1 MDGENLRL
9 EALENHIRRIERRL
23 ERLEAARL
31 AAPAP
36 PEARASAPPPHPLA
50 SQAATPTPAAPPAA
64 PVVASIPASEG
75 WQSSTWWTSPEPKPT
90 APPTAGAMAGP
101 APVPEPRVEQ
111 AALPEVGDGWGRRL
125 PRRDPPGA
133 TASATASAPR
143 PALSLRDLEERFA
156 GRALAWVGGLA
167 LVAAA
172 VFFLSLAFS
181 RGWINEPMRVMIGLG
196 VGIAAFAGGAAMLA
210 RHNRLMGNVL
220 SAVGLGIISIALF
233 AATRL
238 YGLVPPEVG
247 LAGAL
252 VAAIAAAV
260 IAIRFDAKEV
270 AAFGL
275 IAALVAPPVVGA
287 SPTTLTL
294 LFVAVTLVG
303 TTAIALFRTWP
314 YLPPLAFILAAP
326 QLASWLVGD
335 PVPVQAII
343 ALAGFWL
350 VNVVAAAGEETR
362 IRRDDLR
369 PSSATLVLA
378 NATFLL
384 WGGFVVLDGD
394 LAGWFGTFI
403 ALASLAHLLLGGW
416 FLARQGFGHLFGNLV
431 AGTGVALLAIA
442 AFVQLGAAVVP
453 LAWAAEAVALAWLAV
468 RRRHEW
474 SAAAALVLGSLV
486 VTHLLVIEY
495 PLWEAGLRA
504 TPVYSPPFLHPE
516 AGSLVAVLAAIAV
529 AVAIVPVRWIRSAL
543 AATGVVLAAY
553 GVTFELAGPYLA
565 AALTGLALAG
575 LLLDRLIERLPVSDG
590 LEPVAGWVPGGW
602 LASASSLFAGGL
614 AILLLFVTEYPPSG
628 LGDVAGTPFINP
640 AGASLALVL
649 AGLAAAGALV
659 GVRWV
664 RSAMAGIGIL
674 LVAWAAGSEVEGTG
688 LIGLLALLAVVG
700 LLLDRLV
707 ERLPADDRFA
717 SLAGLVQGDW
727 LASLTSL
734 VTGGLAVLLLFV
746 TEYPPS
752 ELGVVSGTPFVSPEG
767 ASLALVLAG
776 LAAAGAL
783 VGVRWV
789 RSAMAGI
796 GILLVAWAAGFEVEG
811 TGLVGLLA
819 VLLPIGVII
828 DRGLRRLPEDE
839 RFAWLEPVVPFD
851 QLAGVAGVV
860 AWACA
865 LVFALSRYLDPITWG
880 SVTPPPVP
888 FTDDRALA
896 AALLAASALAAA
908 RWTALAVAP
917 SGGRDRR
924 GAHRRARRSLRGVRG
939 LGRGPLGGARRCH
952 ARDRTPG
959 RRGRQGVH
967 AGRRRPVDRRGDGRL
982 RDRCPAE
989 PAVGGRRPRRHAAR
1003 VGPVPRGGGRRPARC
1018 REGGRVRPV
1027 AGVAGGGRGVHGPLP
1042 RVGGHR
1048 RDVRGSH
1055 RRLDPRGGAG
1065 QAGPGRAQR
1074 VLDRHRC
1081 LTAGCGPGPAP
1092 ADAATRRVRP
1102 AGYRHD
1108 QGVRD
1113 RPGGDGRRVPRARPG
1128 RAWGAAPGQRLPVHA
1143 LSRTA
1148 IGRRGPHGRTA
1159 AGRLTMSAPAPRTGA
1174 D

>member
-1 MDGENLRL
+1 M
-9 EALENHIRRIERRL
+9 
-23 ERLEAARL
+23 
-31 AAPAP
+31 
-36 PEARASAPPPHPLA
+36 
-50 SQAATPTPAAPPAA
+50 
-64 PVVASIPASEG
+64 ASIPASPG

-90 APPTAGAMAGP
+90 APHAPHAGGAMAGP
-101 APVPEPRVEQ
+101 ASVPEPRLQQ
-111 AALPEVGDGWGRRL
+111 AALPEVGDGWGRSCRHAS
-125 PRRDPPGA
+125 A
-133 TASATASAPR
+133 TCDRVATASAPR

-196 VGIAAFAGGAAMLA
+196 VGIAAFAGGAVMLA

-238 YGLVPPEVG
+238 YGLVAPEVG
-247 LAGAL
+247 LAAAL
-252 VAAIAAAV
+252 AAAIAAAV

-350 VNVVAAAGEETR
+350 VNVVAAAGEEAR

-468 RRRHEW
+468 RRRHQW
-474 SAAAALVLGSLV
+474 SAAASLVLGGLV

-516 AGSLVAVLAAIAV
+516 AGSLVAVLVAIAV
-529 AVAIVPVRWIRSAL
+529 AVAVVPVRWIRSAL

-614 AILLLFVTEYPPSG
+614 AVLLLFVTEYPPSG
-628 LGDVAGTPFINP
+628 LGDVTGTPFINP
-640 AGASLALVL
+640 AGASLAVIL
-649 AGLAAAGALV
+649 AGLIAAGALV
-659 GVRWV
+659 GVRWI

-674 LVAWAAGSEVEGTG
+674 LVAWAAGSEVAGTA

-707 ERLPADDRFA
+707 ERLPVDDRFA
-717 SLAGLVQGDW
+717 PLAGLVQGDW

-734 VTGGLAVLLLFV
+734 VTGGLAVFLLFV

-783 VGVRWV
+783 VGVRWI
-789 RSAMAGI
+789 RSALAGI

-811 TGLVGLLA
+811 TGLRRPPGDPA
-819 VLLPIGVII
+819 A
-828 DRGLRRLPEDE
+828 DRGHHRPG
-839 RFAWLEPVVPFD
+839 A
-851 QLAGVAGVV
+851 A
-860 AWACA
+860 
-865 LVFALSRYLDPITWG
+865 
-880 SVTPPPVP
+880 PPARGPAV
-888 FTDDRALA
+888 RV
-896 AALLAASALAAA
+896 AAS
-908 RWTALAVAP
+908 RSSRSTSWPAP
-917 SGGRDRR
+917 
-924 GAHRRARRSLRGVRG
+924 RAWS
-939 LGRGPLGGARRCH
+939 
-952 ARDRTPG
+952 
-959 RRGRQGVH
+959 
-967 AGRRRPVDRRGDGRL
+967 
-982 RDRCPAE
+982 
-989 PAVGGRRPRRHAAR
+989 
-1003 VGPVPRGGGRRPARC
+1003 
-1018 REGGRVRPV
+1018 
-1027 AGVAGGGRGVHGPLP
+1027 
-1042 RVGGHR
+1042 
-1048 RDVRGSH
+1048 
-1055 RRLDPRGGAG
+1055 
-1065 QAGPGRAQR
+1065 PGRAR
-1074 VLDRHRC
+1074 SCSPSRAISTRSTGVPSPRRRSRSSMTGRSPPPSSPPRRSPPL
-1081 LTAGCGPGPAP
+1081 AGPAS
-1092 ADAATRRVRP
+1092 RSP
-1102 AGYRHD
+1102 AG
-1108 QGVRD
+1108 
-1113 RPGGDGRRVPRARPG
+1113 RA
-1128 RAWGAAPGQRLPVHA
+1128 
-1143 LSRTA
+1143 
-1148 IGRRGPHGRTA
+1148 
-1159 AGRLTMSAPAPRTGA
+1159 
-1174 D
+1174 